1 MAISDHRGRRCLWLG
16 LLVVAAMLIAG
27 CSRFFFLPEPGHR
40 WDPAQ
45 AGIDY
50 ENIWF
55 DSLDG
60 TPLHGWFLPADE
72 PRGTILF
79 LHGNAENISTHIGA
93 VYWLPGQGYNVFLLD
108 YRGFGL
114 SAGTPDFDGVH
125 MDAAAALAR
134 VARHRRVDPERIVV
148 FGQSLGASVAITTVA
163 NHGAAHGVRG
173 LIADSPFSSYRGIAR
188 EKFGELWLTW
198 PFQWPLSLT
207 IDDDHAPID
216 HVASVS
222 PIPLL
227 LIAGDDDRVVPSHHS
242 QDLYAAAQPPKD
254 AWHYRG
260 VGHTQAVARDNV
272 RRRLVAWLDGVLGP
286 VGGDDAGEEGE

>member
-1 MAISDHRGRRCLWLG
+1 MAISDHYRRCAG
-16 LLVVAAMLIAG
+16 VILLATVMLLLAG
-27 CSRFFFLPEPGHR
+27 CSRFFFLPEQGHR
-40 WDPAQ
+40 WDPTS
-45 AGIDY
+45 AGIEY

-55 DSLDG
+55 DSVDG
-60 TPLHGWFLPADE
+60 TLLHSWFLPAED

-93 VYWLPGQGYNVFLLD
+93 VHWLPEQGYNVFLLD

-134 VARHRRVDPERIVV
+134 VARHRDVDPGRIVV

-163 NHGAAHGVRG
+163 NLGELYGVRG
-173 LIADSPFSSYRGIAR
+173 LVADSPFSSYRGIAR

-198 PFQWPLSLT
+198 PLQWPLSLT
-207 IDDDHAPID
+207 IDDHYAPID
-216 HVASVS
+216 HIGAVS
-222 PIPLL
+222 PIPVL

-242 QDLYAAAQPPKD
+242 QDLYAAARPPKD
-254 AWHYRG
+254 IWQYRG
-260 VGHTQAVARDNV
+260 VDHTQALTRQDV
-272 RRRLVAWLDGVLGP
+272 RRRLVTWLDGVFGA
-286 VGGDDAGEEGE
+286 VEEGRGEDGGR